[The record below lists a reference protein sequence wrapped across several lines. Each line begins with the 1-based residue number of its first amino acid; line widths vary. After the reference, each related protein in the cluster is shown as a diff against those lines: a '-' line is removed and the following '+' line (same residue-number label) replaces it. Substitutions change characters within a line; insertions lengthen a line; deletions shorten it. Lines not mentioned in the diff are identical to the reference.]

1 MDSDVIRP
9 IGEGMGTEGL
19 IQTQGIGLTE
29 GLGVME
35 GTAKSV
41 TSRLPTARAASAAP
55 KSPRRSG
62 LPSMRSAVVWAEI
75 LGKPKALRGR
85 R

>member
-1 MDSDVIRP
+1 MAAAVIRP
-9 IGEGMGTEGL
+9 EEGFGTEGT

-29 GLGVME
+29 GLGIVE
-35 GTAKSV
+35 GTPKNV
-41 TSRLPTARAASAAP
+41 TSRVAAP
-55 KSPRRSG
+55 SASPKNTIRSAM
-62 LPSMRSAVVWAEI
+62 PAMRSAVVWSEI